1 MINEKEMTAPNVSVG
16 ADTEQSILKQ
26 TNNSIPDSIK
36 KSNDILEKLKEMDRL
51 SGIESDPNHIYSMTM
66 EELFDIAY
74 GTKPPI
80 IENILTP
87 GMYVIAGTPKVGK
100 SFLMAQI
107 AYYVSTGMQLW
118 NNCVTQGDVLYLAL
132 EDRYERL
139 QQRLSTQC
147 LVMKLPSICTLQLNR
162 GHLKKVLKLNFKTL
176 SIRIQ
181 IPS

>member
-1 MINEKEMTAPNVSVG
+1 MTEKEKTAPIVSVG

-26 TNNSIPDSIK
+26 TNNSITDNIK

-80 IENILTP
+80 IKNILTP

-118 NNCVTQGDVLYLAL
+118 NNYVTQGDVLYLAL

-139 QQRLSTQC
+139 QQRLSTMFGYETSVN
-147 LVMKLPSICTLQLNR
+147 LHLAVKSGTLEKGL
-162 GHLKKVLKLNFKTL
+162 
-176 SIRIQ
+176 
-181 IPS
+181 